1 MSGAAIIDDLAARG
15 LIHDST
21 DPAALRARLDE
32 GPITLYV
39 GFDPTGP
46 SLHIGHLVPLLVLRR
61 FQQHGHVPIA
71 LAGGATGMVGDPGG
85 RSAER
90 NLLDAETLT
99 HNVGRIRTQL
109 SAFLDFAP
117 GPEQARLVNNY
128 DWTRDVPLLD
138 FLRDVGKHVPVNV
151 MLAKDSIKSRLEAG
165 GISYTEFS
173 YMLLQAFDF
182 WHLHGSE
189 GCELQAGG
197 ADQWGNIT
205 AGVDLIRRRSS
216 ASAHGLTVPLL
227 TRADGQKFG
236 KTAEG
241 AIWLDPELTTPYALY
256 QYFVNVDDA
265 DLEMMLL
272 RLTLLPVEEA
282 TAIAASHAAAPER
295 RAGQQRLAR
304 EMVALIHGAA
314 AAEEAVSASRGFTRS
329 ARDLSVDELEVLA
342 SEIPASAMASLE
354 GDLVALLV
362 RTGLASSNGDA
373 RRTIAGGGI
382 SLNDER
388 VAEPRE
394 LVRGD
399 LLHDRYLMLRK
410 GKRQRHLVVI
420 GETAADG

>member
-1 MSGAAIIDDLAARG
+1 MSGAAIIDDLAAHG

>member
-1 MSGAAIIDDLAARG
+1 MGGAAIIDELQARG

-21 DPAALRARLDE
+21 DADALRARLDA

-46 SLHIGHLVPLLVLRR
+46 SLHIGHLVPLLLLRR

-109 SAFLDFAP
+109 SAFLDFEP
-117 GPEQARLVNNY
+117 GPVQARLVNNY
-128 DWTRDVPLLD
+128 DWTRDVSVLD

-151 MLAKDSIKSRLEAG
+151 MLAKDAIKSRLDAG
-165 GISYTEFS
+165 GLSFTEFS
-173 YMLLQAFDF
+173 YLLLQAFDF
-182 WHLHGSE
+182 WHLHAVE
-189 GCELQAGG
+189 DCELQAGG

-205 AGVDLIRRRSS
+205 AGVDLIRRRSN
-216 ASAHGLTVPLL
+216 AAAHGLTVPLL

-236 KTAEG
+236 KTADG
-241 AIWLDPELTTPYALY
+241 AVWLDPEMTTPYALY

-265 DLEMMLL
+265 DVELMLL
-272 RLTLLPVEEA
+272 RLTLLPVDEA
-282 TAIAASHAAAPER
+282 KAIAAAHAAAPER
-295 RAGQQRLAR
+295 REGQKRLAR
-304 EMVALIHGAA
+304 EMVALIHGEAA
-314 AAEEAVSASRGFTRS
+314 AGDAVAASQGFTRGVRELS
-329 ARDLSVDELEVLA
+329 ADELAELA
-342 SEIPASAMASLE
+342 SEIPLTTTRVLGE
-354 GDLVALLV
+354 LVALLV
-362 RTGLASSNGDA
+362 ETGLATSNGDA
-373 RRTIAGGGI
+373 RRSIAGGGI

-388 VAEPRE
+388 VAEPRD
-394 LVRGD
+394 LLPTD
-399 LLHDRYLMLRK
+399 LLHGRYLMLRK

-420 GETAADG
+420 DETVGDG

>member
-1 MSGAAIIDDLAARG
+1 MGGAAIIDELQARG

-21 DPAALRARLDE
+21 DADALRARLDA

-46 SLHIGHLVPLLVLRR
+46 SLHIGHLVPLLLLRR

-99 HNVGRIRTQL
+99 HNVERIRTQL
-109 SAFLDFAP
+109 SAFLDFEP
-117 GPEQARLVNNY
+117 GPAQARLVNNY
-128 DWTRDVPLLD
+128 DWTRDVPVLD

-151 MLAKDSIKSRLEAG
+151 MLAKDSIKSRLDAG
-165 GISYTEFS
+165 GISFTEFS

-182 WHLHGSE
+182 WHLHAAE

-205 AGVDLIRRRSS
+205 AGVDLIRRRSN
-216 ASAHGLTVPLL
+216 AAAHGLTVPLL

-236 KTAEG
+236 KTADG
-241 AIWLDPELTTPYALY
+241 SVWLDPELTTPYALY

-265 DLEMMLL
+265 DVELMLL
-272 RLTLLPVEEA
+272 RLTLLAVEEA
-282 TAIAASHAAAPER
+282 KAIASAHAAAPER
-295 RAGQQRLAR
+295 RDGQKRLAR
-304 EMVALIHGAA
+304 EMVALIHGEAA
-314 AAEEAVSASRGFTRS
+314 AREAEGASAGFTRG
-329 ARDLSVDELEVLA
+329 ARELSVEDWLMLA
-342 SEIPASAMASLE
+342 SEIPTTRLRTLE
-354 GDLVALLV
+354 TDLIALLK
-362 RTGLASSNGDA
+362 RTGLATSNGDA
-373 RRTIAGGGI
+373 RRIIEGGGI
-382 SLNDER
+382 SINDSR
-388 VAEPRE
+388 IPEPRALTFE
-394 LVRGD
+394 D
-399 LLHDRYLMLRK
+399 LYLDAYLLLRK

-420 GETAADG
+420 DETADDG

>member
-1 MSGAAIIDDLAARG
+1 MGGAAIIDELQARG

-21 DPAALRARLDE
+21 DVDALRARLDA

-46 SLHIGHLVPLLVLRR
+46 SLHIGHLVPLLLLRR

-109 SAFLDFAP
+109 AAFLDFEP
-117 GPEQARLVNNY
+117 GPVQARLVNNY
-128 DWTRDVPLLD
+128 DWTRDVSVLD

-151 MLAKDSIKSRLEAG
+151 MLAKDSIKSRLDAG
-165 GISYTEFS
+165 GISFTEFS

-182 WHLHGSE
+182 WHLHASE
-189 GCELQAGG
+189 GCELQGGG

-205 AGVDLIRRRSS
+205 AGVDLIRRRSN

-236 KTAEG
+236 KTADG
-241 AIWLDPELTTPYALY
+241 AVWLDPELTTPYALY
-256 QYFVNVDDA
+256 QYFVNVGDA
-265 DLEMMLL
+265 DVELMLL
-272 RLTLLPVEEA
+272 RLTLLPVDEA
-282 TAIAASHAAAPER
+282 KAIAAAHAIAPER
-295 RAGQQRLAR
+295 REGQKRLAR
-304 EMVALIHGAA
+304 EMVALIHGEAA
-314 AAEEAVSASRGFTRS
+314 AGEAVAASQGFTRGVREL
-329 ARDLSVDELEVLA
+329 AADELAELA
-342 SEIPASAMASLE
+342 SEIPMTTTRVLGE
-354 GDLVALLV
+354 LVALLV
-362 RTGLASSNGDA
+362 ETGLATSNGDA
-373 RRTIAGGGI
+373 RRSIAGGGI

-394 LVRGD
+394 LLPTD
-399 LLHDRYLMLRK
+399 LLHGRYVMLRK

-420 GETAADG
+420 DETAGDG